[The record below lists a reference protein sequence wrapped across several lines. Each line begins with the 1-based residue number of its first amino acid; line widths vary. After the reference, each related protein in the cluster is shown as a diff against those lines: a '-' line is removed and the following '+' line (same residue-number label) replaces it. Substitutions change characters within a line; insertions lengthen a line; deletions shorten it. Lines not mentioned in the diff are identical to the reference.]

1 MFRVSSLPRRAMRQ
15 SVGHL
20 VRVSIAVLALSSPLA
35 CETRAESAP
44 RVPLSQT
51 PVGNAAAAQQTLQVA
66 EATVRTATS
75 KLLAGAFRETDFRA
89 NASGLYFYRAS
100 NYTTT
105 ALVPWKTTAG
115 WNTALKVST
124 AFSADDTTT
133 DRRYII
139 EELPPVRSPGG
150 NTQKTYRITARV
162 IGVGG
167 QGSVMLQ
174 TLYKI

>member
-1 MFRVSSLPRRAMRQ
+1 MNGRTACRLFRRPAGMVLPTVLVMLLILTIASLVIVEQ
-15 SVGHL
+15 
-20 VRVSIAVLALSSPLA
+20 I
-35 CETRAESAP
+35 T
-44 RVPLSQT
+44 SQT
-51 PVGNAAAAQQTLQVA
+51 RMAGNAAAAQQTLQVA
-66 EATVRTATS
+66 EATLRTATA
-75 KLLAGAFRETDFRA
+75 KLLAGAFKEADFRA

-105 ALVPWKTTAG
+105 TLVPWKTTAG

-133 DRRYII
+133 QRRYII